1 MAGATHVAG
10 ALPAGARAAELADEV
25 ANVPSG
31 AGAQGGVC
39 VTSPMQIQ
47 QKMQRQRAL
56 AIERRR
62 MAGRHA
68 AGGMAQA
75 NQIPLASTALH
86 LKSARSASFVPSE
99 DSPGSFA
106 ERAEK
111 AFQATSA
118 AGKKTQ
124 LPAVEVGRGEEPT
137 ASGAMGSRVLAH
149 SVEDKAAMRSSAYS
163 TIDEIEVFDCDLHG
177 HLPEAQ
183 RCARKERG
191 GGTGWDLHV
200 EQQRP
205 PAFDA
210 CAEQVIPLSEES
222 TTPGRRW
229 YKPWGGKPKPVAQAS
244 AAGSSSRG
252 TGSNA
257 VERTA
262 VCAFGA
268 ADRWGSA
275 SPEPFGSMGSS
286 SNEPG
291 SLAWGGGG
299 SSCSTSR
306 SLPRGQS
313 QTSTD
318 AVAGDST
325 TFEVYKASERGA
337 APAGERRPR
346 PGAGHAHPLELVH
359 DISIEEKREYGGDKP
374 RSRRHNEAAA
384 NGNEG
389 PLSLLAK
396 C

>member
-1 MAGATHVAG
+1 M
-10 ALPAGARAAELADEV
+10 
-25 ANVPSG
+25 
-31 AGAQGGVC
+31 
-39 VTSPMQIQ
+39 
-47 QKMQRQRAL
+47 
-56 AIERRR
+56 
-62 MAGRHA
+62 HA

-177 HLPEAQ
+177 Q
-183 RCARKERG
+183 
-191 GGTGWDLHV
+191 
-200 EQQRP
+200 QQRP

-275 SPEPFGSMGSS
+275 SPEPFGSVGSS

-291 SLAWGGGG
+291 SLAWGGG
-299 SSCSTSR
+299 
-306 SLPRGQS
+306 
-313 QTSTD
+313 
-318 AVAGDST
+318 
-325 TFEVYKASERGA
+325 
-337 APAGERRPR
+337 
-346 PGAGHAHPLELVH
+346 
-359 DISIEEKREYGGDKP
+359 
-374 RSRRHNEAAA
+374 
-384 NGNEG
+384 
-389 PLSLLAK
+389 
-396 C
+396 